1 MRTLV
6 TGADGFIG
14 RHCMAALADQGIA
27 SRADIRNVDELVEEY
42 GNHRADAVIHLASQS
57 SVAQSFVDPIATH
70 HVNFLGTLN
79 VLTALQKTEFGGRF
93 LFVSSGDCYGLVADS
108 ELPIGESRPLRP
120 RNPYAVSKI
129 AAEALCYQWSQTGD
143 FEVVIARPFNQAGPG
158 QSPSFVVSD
167 IGRQCAAIRRGSRP
181 PEITLG
187 NPDVSRD
194 FTDVRDGVRAF
205 QLLVERGRNGEAY
218 NVCSG
223 VERSIREVVDAYSRL
238 LGVPLKMAPA
248 SERLRRAEQLRMRGS
263 FDKLREHTGW
273 RPSVPLEQTL
283 SDILDYWSEADKE

>member
-14 RHCMAALADQGIA
+14 RYCMAALGDHGIGP
-27 SRADIRNVDELVEEY
+27 RVDIRDVDQLVDAF
-42 GNHRADAVIHLASQS
+42 GDARADAVIHLASQS
-57 SVAQSFVDPIATH
+57 SVALSFEEPLTTH
-70 HVNFLGTLN
+70 QVNFIGTLN
-79 VLTALQKTEFGGRF
+79 VLTALQKTAFKGRF

-108 ELPIGESRPLRP
+108 ELPITEARPLRP

-143 FEVVIARPFNQAGPG
+143 FEIVMARPFNQLGPG
-158 QSPSFVVSD
+158 QSPQFVVSD

-181 PEITLG
+181 AEITLG
-187 NPDVSRD
+187 NVDVTRD

-223 VERSIREVVDAYSRL
+223 VERSIREVVDAYARL
-238 LGVPLKMAPA
+238 LGEPLKMLSA
-248 SERLRRAEQLRMRGS
+248 SARLRRAEQLRMRGS

-273 RPSVPLEQTL
+273 QPSIPLDQTL
-283 SDILDYWSEADKE
+283 SDILDYWSEEDKE